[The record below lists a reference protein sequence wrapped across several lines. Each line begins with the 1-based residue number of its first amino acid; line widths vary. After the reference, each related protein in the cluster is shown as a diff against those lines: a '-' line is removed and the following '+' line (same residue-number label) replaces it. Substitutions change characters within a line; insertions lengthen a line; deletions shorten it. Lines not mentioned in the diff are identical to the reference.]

1 MTENLTHIKNRL
13 HNSMIEP
20 DRLSW
25 KRALHDYII
34 DNNINVDDLKPNDE
48 LAEDLLPR
56 VILSDLNWQGIKNMS
71 DIPDSR
77 FKNSIGTNLK
87 NQFRNKGQT
96 LRKKIAAEKILRQE
110 DIAS

>member
-1 MTENLTHIKNRL
+1 MTEILTHIKNRL

-34 DNNINVDDLKPNDE
+34 VNDLNVEALKPNDE

-56 VILSDLNWQGIKNMS
+56 VAQIDLNWQGIKNMT

-87 NQFRNKGQT
+87 N
-96 LRKKIAAEKILRQE
+96 
-110 DIAS
+110 